1 MEKRTLVIFD
11 FDGVLVNTSD
21 LCYSLH
27 KAENPWMTREYFDA
41 LSHGNFIDNVLR
53 AVKEDG
59 LIPNP
64 NWASEYG
71 EGLALL
77 STPEM
82 LRKLVADLAEKHV
95 LAICSSMQSKYIHQF
110 LEEGTMAGY
119 FADVLGSDAD
129 RSKVVKMRM
138 LLDKHRLAPAEA
150 IFVTDTLGDVRDGAA
165 VQIRTIGVTWGVHD
179 RETLE
184 KGEPLAVVDTV
195 FELRDAI
202 GRFFNVQERAA

>member
-1 MEKRTLVIFD
+1 MNDKKLIIFD

-27 KAENPWMTREYFDA
+27 KEQNPWMTRDYFNR
-41 LSHGNFIDNVLR
+41 LSHGNFIENVNR

-64 NWASEYG
+64 NWAKEYG

-82 LRKLVADLAEKHV
+82 LRKLIADLSAQYM
-95 LAICSSMQSKYIHQF
+95 LAICSSMQSKYINQS
-110 LEEGTMAGY
+110 LEQGAMIDY
-119 FADVLGSDAD
+119 FSDVLGSDVD
-129 RSKVVKMRM
+129 RSKVVKMR
-138 LLDKHRLAPAEA
+138 LLLEKHGMTPVDGV
-150 IFVTDTLGDVRDGAA
+150 FVTDTLGDIREGNIAG
-165 VQIRTIGVTWGVHD
+165 VQTIGVTWGVHD

-184 KGEPLAVVDTV
+184 KGSPLAIVDTV
-195 FELRDAI
+195 FELRDTI
-202 GRFFNVQERAA
+202 ERFFNVQA